1 MMKME
6 DYYSFELPVG
16 VNFKTRGK
24 SPSTWHGYKT
34 VSKKFREFLQ
44 ARLPTFPPRM
54 KEDWGHII
62 ARWNIDIPP
71 HLPPTGILSDHEL
84 ALFVLYSRD
93 ILGNGKASLDKIVSW
108 QNESS
113 RDMVGLPYYSRRDF
127 RAAVKILRT
136 EDWYR
141 RHTACRGKI
150 VPVHFLSALETLRF
164 DTLDVALPLLVFFI
178 GAYGGGRISDLHNK
192 IRLEDVTVE
201 HQTIF
206 GHRKPIVKIELPEL
220 NDKGNGGFIT
230 FQCTCTGSHKS
241 NAKGVCNKLV
251 AFEIVHSHLEKELDL
266 FLSTKDRETGQLC
279 FRTSAGKGRFKYLKK
294 NPEDWKKG
302 VRLFNRLRVSGKSGK
317 ILGFYVGGVKN
328 FGLSR
333 PAITKQYHRA
343 LVLAGMSPE
352 EAKQYKYHGLRRTTA
367 TLQME
372 YGDNLPESEVM
383 KATRHTSERS
393 FRLYNQESAQKL
405 ARHAHRQTDIAF
417 LTGVISDWR
426 QARNE
431 HPVPNPV
438 EVQQLREAIMSSGY
452 TISMLRNDAYWT
464 NSRIMRFLL
473 EKLNTTKKIHR
484 LTK

>member
-1 MMKME
+1 MD
-6 DYYSFELPVG
+6 DYVRSEPPVG
-16 VNFKTRGK
+16 VNLCSRGK
-24 SPSTWHGYKT
+24 SPSTWLGYKT
-34 VSKKFREFLQ
+34 VSKKFYDFLQ
-44 ARLPTFPPRM
+44 ARLVTFPPSM
-54 KEDWGHII
+54 KEDWGHILKCWDI
-62 ARWNIDIPP
+62 ALPP
-71 HLPPTGILSDHEL
+71 HLPPTTLLCDHEL
-84 ALFVLYSRD
+84 ALFVLHSHD
-93 ILGNGKASLDKIVSW
+93 MLGNGKASVDKIVSW

-113 RDMVGLPYYSRRDF
+113 RDMVGSPFYSRREF

-141 RHTACRGKI
+141 RHIAGRGKV
-150 VPVHFLSALETLRF
+150 VPVHFLSTLETMRF

-192 IRLEDVTVE
+192 IRLENVTIE

-206 GHRKPIVKIELPEL
+206 GHRKPIIKIELPEL

-230 FQCTCTGSHKS
+230 FQCTCSGSHKS

-251 AFEIVHSHLEKELDL
+251 AFEIVHSQVKKELDL
-266 FLSTKDRETGQLC
+266 FLSTKDRETGQLR
-279 FRTSAGKGRFKYLKK
+279 FRTSAGRGNFKYISR
-294 NPEDWKKG
+294 NPVDWTKG
-302 VRLFNRLRVSGKSGK
+302 VRLFNRLRISKKSGK
-317 ILGFYVGGVKN
+317 ILGFYVGGVRN
-328 FGLSR
+328 HGLSKT
-333 PAITKQYHRA
+333 AITKQYHRA
-343 LVLAGMSPE
+343 LQLAGMSPE

-383 KATRHTSERS
+383 KATRHSSERS

-426 QARNE
+426 QTRNE

-438 EVQQLREAIMSSGY
+438 EVQKLREAITNSGY
-452 TISMLRNDAYWT
+452 TISMLRNDSYWT
-464 NSRIMRFLL
+464 NPRIMRFLL
-473 EKLNTTKKIHR
+473 QKLNVTTKKIPG
-484 LTK
+484 LIK